1 MKQSTK
7 LLSLVLALVMAF
19 SCMTVIGN
27 AALVKT
33 EVTWD
38 RIDDA
43 QLTAEQVA
51 NLALDLVD
59 NDLLSGIEPMTVPVI
74 GDINLSSVNNVLASI
89 VGIRRKAFLWGIASG
104 LLGHIGKLDFDPLKK
119 TGTWSTALV
128 FDGSAEPWTREGD
141 GDLKIIIKLLEF
153 IGNDNNSDLLS
164 DAAYGLSGGKGV
176 NLGLIDTFLD
186 LGEVGDMLNNIPL
199 MLTELVYD
207 LLIHGSYIAD
217 SELPKD
223 TEEAKL
229 YAENSFP
236 SVEELKKA
244 GKGLPT
250 SVDTLNEIANRAIGA
265 LLTYPQD
272 YSYEG
277 EGEAAVKDWNEDS
290 LVMPSIAALGISTV
304 TDLFGITG
312 SAKDWDGDGENDM
325 NSLFQ
330 LIDKLAPFAIY
341 DLGVGALNNNLKKT
355 LMEAVEVEFD
365 EIDPATLPA
374 DVKAHF
380 EVDAVDGKESYVTY
394 IAYDN
399 IASFGSDWYYTTME
413 NEVVME
419 NGKPVIDEDGN
430 EKTQKVRKYFKAN
443 TAGANDFYQLID
455 FGWEFVA
462 PAPFKDTDG
471 NGTNEEDEDKYS
483 LDNLA
488 CLNYKALIAQY
499 GSIMESLNHLLYV
512 VFETA
517 VKEEVKAH
525 FEQATGS
532 RWDDGPTTDMLMD
545 NAERLLKYLLAYHA
559 DKIFGQSSPYVAWEY
574 SEDAVKKEER
584 TPVEGTVYVEDKSL
598 LEIIAIIGPTF
609 FEDVMPQ
616 LIMPKNPDGTYAFHE
631 GVQVLEFGAI
641 VIREFITEIAP
652 NVNYDSYIFEEG
664 TVTSANDRQFKAQ
677 DADAW
682 FNIILNMGVD
692 IGYTYLTN
700 ITNFEGTIP
709 AQNITEQRWKDMLNE
724 AIMWAA
730 NYVSNGT
737 DGKDGTASVIH
748 GFEPA
753 KIRAYDDPLDRLS
766 YILNTI
772 LPLGFICGCTSETF
786 DFDVSI
792 VFEKLKLLLTDFD
805 LTEIATLFGRNEE
818 SKYNMF
824 ADENLV
830 TVVLSLVND
839 IVNLVLPISEN
850 GDGVENLLQ
859 EEASR
864 NLDTV
869 ISQANLKITVQ
880 QLLRAIYTQSTDLLN
895 CALPV
900 LGMFIKGWG
909 TEQQYHTPQIT
920 LSKAIELTNG
930 ATTEDVTVKV
940 RNASD
945 GVWRHY
951 RDANGDEYTDNQY
964 QIQIVGVKVYD
975 QFATEDNSQY
985 VTITSYDTGKL
996 DYGVTGTF
1004 KYKVTGVPASGALV
1018 RFEVAYKVFDED
1030 GQSMSNDKTFYLKSF
1045 AWLNYN
1051 PTDEGTSVPVIEDGT
1066 GFYVGVKSPQ
1076 YIDISNLE
1084 TEIENIDGFYINKD
1098 KGDGKQQR
1106 VEKFKVTGGSADG
1119 ITAASSNTISRF
1131 NNGDRNFDS
1140 VYPFMNKTYTCT
1152 SEDEDKR
1159 DLELTM
1165 SGASF
1170 NYDTWSG
1177 KGHIA
1182 ASKTKAGSS
1191 TTIPINFV
1199 GTEKTSTVG
1208 ISWSTSS
1215 NYNNTGNIVLKYYD
1229 GPYYNKL
1236 TSLAT
1241 DEMDAVRLAADYNL
1255 TGTAYANDLLT
1266 TANSTDAEGETVFR
1280 DTNFKTTA
1288 WIATEDCGKWA
1299 GSYTKVNKNADGEVV
1314 STEQITETVTEYAE
1328 TLVEKRKTEKDEKG
1342 NVVSDTGIVTV
1353 DGKEIAV
1360 KKVTVIDCATAVGTK
1375 YAPAFVDGVQGGMQV
1390 FNANTVYDFE
1400 ARYEALYVAANDI
1413 GYCKKS
1419 TEQVINE
1426 GNGDNIDGAVK
1437 TLKGSLDTIEAA
1449 NSDTKDYTDYKMYR
1463 WNRFN
1468 DARDDAHYYVNLQND
1483 AKNGSV
1489 TEIDETFPYT
1499 WIEEDDLRTLV
1510 SGDKYEIYITALLE
1524 KMDEEEIE
1532 AKAKWLEDKKLEYA
1546 SQTLLDVEMATN
1558 LLARTSNR
1566 LLARDHGVIT
1576 KYLDDEITSAKNM
1589 IGLTNNNVYTKRSW
1603 DKYIEAYNEAL
1614 AVQAAPTQMTVFD
1627 AKYNLLTSRNELV
1640 KIEDEADYS
1649 ELEALIAQAQMVMNN
1664 PGLYDNTPKE
1674 IGQVLAELGYKDFTN
1689 ANGDDVQLFP
1699 GSALHENAEPYA
1711 VDEQYKIDRAATAL
1725 KEALARLKFKGLNIT
1740 GANIATETIV
1750 PEDKVNKTPAITASV
1765 ARIAPEKDA
1774 DAVKALLG
1782 VTADDAK
1789 VTTDLITVSNDV
1801 NYTIDTDLEDFTGTN
1816 ATVTFY
1822 TLVSGVKVPVATVKV
1837 VVEADVNGDGTLDV
1851 LDGALTELTANKH
1864 AQLEGCYFIA
1874 ANLDA
1879 ASEEIVGADYS
1890 AVVNKILA

>member
-27 AALVKT
+27 AALVKS
-33 EVTWD
+33 EVSWD

-43 QLTAEQVA
+43 QLTPEQVA
-51 NLALDLVD
+51 DLALDLVD
-59 NDLLSGIEPMTVPVI
+59 NDLLSGIEPMNIAVI
-74 GDINLSSVNNVLASI
+74 GDIDLSSVDNALWSI
-89 VGIRRKAFLWGIASG
+89 VKLRRKTLLWGIASG
-104 LLGHIGKLDFDPLKK
+104 LLGDVGELNFDPLKK
-119 TGTWSTALV
+119 SGSWTGFLV
-128 FDGSAEPWTREGD
+128 DGDAEPYVRND
-141 GDLKIIIKLLEF
+141 GDLTVISHLIQFL
-153 IGNDNNSDLLS
+153 GNETNAEILS
-164 DAAYGLSGGKGV
+164 KAAYGLSGGNGV
-176 NLGLIDTFLD
+176 DLGLIDSFLD

-199 MLTELVYD
+199 MLTEMVYD

-217 SELPKD
+217 GDIPTD

-229 YAENSFP
+229 YAGNSFP
-236 SVEELKKA
+236 SVEELKAA

-272 YSYEG
+272 YSYVG

-290 LVMPSIAALGISTV
+290 LLMPSIAAFGLPTV
-304 TDLFGITG
+304 TDFFSITG
-312 SAKDWDGDGENDM
+312 STNDWDGDGTADK

-355 LMEAVEVEFD
+355 LMEAVDVEFD
-365 EIDPATLPA
+365 EIDPDTLPA
-374 DVKAHF
+374 DIKTHF
-380 EVDAVDGKESYVTY
+380 EVDAEDGKESYVTY

-399 IASFGSDWYYTTME
+399 IASSGSDWYYTTME
-413 NEVVME
+413 TVVVEENGEPVLDEEGNEVTE
-419 NGKPVIDEDGN
+419 
-430 EKTQKVRKYFKAN
+430 KVRKYFKAN

-471 NGTNEEDEDKYS
+471 NGIVEEDEVKY
-483 LDNLA
+483 NLENLS
-488 CLNYKALIAQY
+488 CLNYKQLILEY

-517 VKEEVKAH
+517 VKEEVKDH

-532 RWDDGPTTDMLMD
+532 RWDDGATTEMLMG

-574 SEDAVKKEER
+574 SEQAVIDEGR

-616 LIMPKNPDGTYAFHE
+616 LIMPKNADGTYAFHE

-641 VIREFITEIAP
+641 VLREFITEIAP
-652 NVNYDSYIFEEG
+652 NVNYDAYIFAEG
-664 TVTSANDRQFKAQ
+664 NVKSANDRQFKEQ
-677 DADAW
+677 DADTW
-682 FNIILNMGVD
+682 FNIILNMGLDV
-692 IGYTYLTN
+692 GYTYLTN

-709 AQNITEQRWKDMLNE
+709 SKNITEQRWKDMLND

-730 NYVSNGT
+730 NYVS
-737 DGKDGTASVIH
+737 DGSASIIH

-753 KIRAYDDPLDRLS
+753 KIEAYSDPLDRLS

-792 VFEKLKLLLTDFD
+792 VFDKLKVLLTDFD

-824 ADENLV
+824 DDENLI

-864 NLDTV
+864 NLDAV
-869 ISQANLKITVQ
+869 VSQASLKVTVK
-880 QLLRAIYTQSTDLLN
+880 QLLKALNTQHMDLLN

-909 TEQQYHTPQIT
+909 TEQEFHTPDISLDRT
-920 LSKAIELTNG
+920 IILTNG
-930 ATTEDVTVKV
+930 AASDMKV
-940 RNASD
+940 NICNASD

-951 RDANGDEYTDNQY
+951 KDASGVEHEDEQYKIKIKSVRAYEQMGDGD
-964 QIQIVGVKVYD
+964 
-975 QFATEDNSQY
+975 SPY
-985 VTITSYDTGKL
+985 VTVSYNQDKVL
-996 DYGVTGTF
+996 DYGQSDNITCNIAN
-1004 KYKVTGVPASGALV
+1004 VPKEGALV
-1018 RFEVAYKVFDED
+1018 RFEVGYQVLDED
-1030 GQSMSNDKTFYLKSF
+1030 GNTMSNNKVFYTKAYS
-1045 AWLNYN
+1045 WLSYN
-1051 PTDEGTSVPVIEDGT
+1051 PSNAEQSIEYKENSKAT
-1066 GFYVGVKSPQ
+1066 GYAYLTTPFYVGL
-1076 YIDISNLE
+1076 SNATDTIPNL
-1084 TEIENIDGFYINKD
+1084 F
-1098 KGDGKQQR
+1098 
-1106 VEKFKVTGGSADG
+1106 TGR
-1119 ITAASSNTISRF
+1119 I
-1131 NNGDRNFDS
+1131 
-1140 VYPFMNKTYTCT
+1140 V
-1152 SEDEDKR
+1152 R
-1159 DLELTM
+1159 D
-1165 SGASF
+1165 
-1170 NYDTWSG
+1170 Y
-1177 KGHIA
+1177 K
-1182 ASKTKAGSS
+1182 SS
-1191 TTIPINFV
+1191 TSDYYI
-1199 GTEKTSTVG
+1199 G
-1208 ISWSTSS
+1208 IKSTSGEVDGLTFGAVRYKLS
-1215 NYNNTGNIVLKYYD
+1215 NYNWSWSIRNFANYSEEVEGRYKPFIGSEKSTKATYSVAGKVDEAKWKQANKQPGEKSSFAITMESKSVEKSGYTLDLIYYD
-1229 GPYYNKL
+1229 DIYQSKL
-1236 TSLAT
+1236 QSLAAN
-1241 DEMDAVRLAADYNL
+1241 EMDAMRLAADYNL
-1255 TGTAYANDLLT
+1255 TGTVYANNILT
-1266 TANSTDAEGETVFR
+1266 STNSTDDAGETIFR
-1280 DTNFKTTA
+1280 ESNSTTLK
-1288 WIATEDCGKWA
+1288 WIAAEDCGKWA

-1314 STEQITETVTEYAE
+1314 STEQITETVTEYE
-1328 TLVEKRKTEKDEKG
+1328 ESQVDKIVTEKDEKG
-1342 NVVSDTGIVTV
+1342 NVISATGVVTV
-1353 DGKEIAV
+1353 DGKDISV
-1360 KKVTVIDCATAVGTK
+1360 KKVTKIDCATAINNYV
-1375 YAPAFVDGVQGGMQV
+1375 AAFIPGIRGGMQV
-1390 FNANTVYDFE
+1390 FNENMVFNVKAL
-1400 ARYEALYVAANDI
+1400 YEALYVTSNDV

-1419 TEQVINE
+1419 TEQIINE
-1426 GNGDNIDGAVK
+1426 GNSDNVDGAVSD
-1437 TLKGSLDTIEAA
+1437 LKNDLDTIEETY
-1449 NSDTKDYTDYKMYR
+1449 SDTKDYTDYKMYR

-1468 DARDDAHYYVNLQND
+1468 DARDDAHYYVNL
-1483 AKNGSV
+1483 KNEASNATV
-1489 TEIDETFPYT
+1489 AEIDETFPYT

-1510 SGDKYEIYITALLE
+1510 AGDQYETYILALLE

-1532 AKAKWLEDKKLEYA
+1532 AKAKWLEAKKLEYA

-1558 LLARTSNR
+1558 LLTRTSDR

-1576 KYLDDEITSAKNM
+1576 TYLDDEITSAENM
-1589 IGLTNNNVYTKRSW
+1589 IGTTNDGTYTARSW
-1603 DKYIEAYNEAL
+1603 AKYIEAYNDAK
-1614 AVQAAPTQMTVFD
+1614 ATQATPTQMTVFD
-1627 AKYNLLTSRNELV
+1627 AKYNLMTSRNELV
-1640 KIEDEADYS
+1640 KVEDEADYS
-1649 ELEALIAQAQMVMNN
+1649 ELEKLIAQAQMVMNN
-1664 PGLYDNTPKE
+1664 PGLYDNTAKE

-1689 ANGDDVQLFP
+1689 ANGDAVQLFP
-1699 GSALHENAEPYA
+1699 GSALYENAEPYA
-1711 VDEQYKIDRAATAL
+1711 TDEQYKIDRAATAL

-1750 PEDKVNKTPAITASV
+1750 PEDKVNKVPAITASV
-1765 ARIAPEKDA
+1765 ARIAPELDA

-1782 VTADDAK
+1782 ATADNAS

-1801 NYTIDTDLEDFTGTN
+1801 HYTVDTDLDDFTGTN

-1822 TLVSGVKVPVATVKV
+1822 TLVSGVKVPVATVKIV
-1837 VVEADVNGDGTLDV
+1837 VDADVNGDGTLDV
-1851 LDGALTELTANKH
+1851 LDGALTELTANEH

-1874 ANLDA
+1874 ANLDVATEDIA
-1879 ASEEIVGADYS
+1879 ATDYQ
-1890 AVVNKILA
+1890 AVVEKILA